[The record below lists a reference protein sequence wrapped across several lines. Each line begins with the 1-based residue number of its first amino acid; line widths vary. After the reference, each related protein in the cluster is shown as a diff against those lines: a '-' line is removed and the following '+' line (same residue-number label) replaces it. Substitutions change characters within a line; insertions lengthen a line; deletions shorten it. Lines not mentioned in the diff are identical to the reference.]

1 MPVLR
6 GKEVK
11 ERLFQAQGPRRL
23 YVTPLLEPE
32 QQIDDAAGAVDVR
45 LGTTFIVGRRSGI
58 TAIDPLGL
66 AEAGIPEQPR
76 ELSFERNYESVYVP
90 VGQPFVLHPKQ
101 YVLGATLEYVRIP
114 ADLTGQ
120 VIGRSSWGGLGLI
133 IATAT
138 IVHPGFTGVI
148 TLELTNVEEVPL
160 VICPGVRIGQL
171 LFETMGDQPAEVQP
185 PSGRYAFSTEP
196 TISRLLR
203 DPELR
208 FLRRLS
214 RRE

>member
-1 MPVLR
+1 MAVLR

-11 ERLFQAQGPRRL
+11 ERLFAAEGERRL

-32 QQIDDAAGAVDVR
+32 QQIDDAAGAIDVR

-58 TAIDPLGL
+58 TAVDPLGL
-66 AEAGIPEQPR
+66 GEPAASRPA
-76 ELSFERNYESVYVP
+76 SDAAFERHYDAVYVP
-90 VGQPFVLHPKQ
+90 VGQSFVLHPQQ
-101 YVLGATLEYVRIP
+101 YALGSTLEYLKVP
-114 ADLTGQ
+114 ADLTAQ
-120 VIGRSSWGGLGLI
+120 VIGRSSWGRLGLI

-138 IVHPGFTGVI
+138 IVHPGFSGVI
-148 TLELTNVEEVPL
+148 TLELSNVFDVPL

-171 LFETMGDQPAEVQP
+171 LFETVGAEGEAVEAP
-185 PSGRYAFSTEP
+185 RGRYSFTTEP

-208 FLRRLS
+208 LLRRIS
-214 RRE
+214 GRE